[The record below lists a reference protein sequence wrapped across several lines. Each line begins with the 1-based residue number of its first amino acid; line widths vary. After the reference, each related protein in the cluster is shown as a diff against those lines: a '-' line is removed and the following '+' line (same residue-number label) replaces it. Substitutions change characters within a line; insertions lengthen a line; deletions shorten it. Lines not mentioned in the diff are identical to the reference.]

1 MNEIRVTLPQP
12 SVSYPIK
19 IQKGLLEHVGKEVSE
34 MTTSRRVAVIT
45 DKNVDLHY
53 GDQVKRKLTDEG
65 FVVSMIVLEPGEQ
78 TKTFSVMSTVYSQ
91 LIEAGLTRSDVI
103 VALGGGVVGDIAGFA
118 AASYLRGVS
127 FVQIPTSLLAQ
138 VDSSV
143 GGKVG
148 VDLPEGKNLVGA
160 FYHPDKVLIDP
171 LVLDTLTDHYFAD
184 GMAEVIKYGC
194 IQDSSFFM
202 KLAEL
207 KTRQAVMT
215 EIESIVSRCCE
226 IKRKLVQQDEKDKG
240 MRMLLNFGH
249 TLGHAIEAF
258 YHYESIT
265 HGHAVAIGMATLTEI
280 SERQGLT
287 EAGTTKE
294 LRRVLKTHQ
303 LPAELADLTD
313 YDAILPYV
321 KNDKKQ
327 LKNKL
332 HVVLLEKMGNAV
344 IHQTDGDFFESLTLG
359 GQKP

>member
-1 MNEIRVTLPQP
+1 MNDIKVTLPQ
-12 SVSYPIK
+12 SAVSYPIK
-19 IQKGLLEHVGKEVSE
+19 IQKGLLDHVGTELSE
-34 MTTSRRVAVIT
+34 LTSSRRVAVIT
-45 DKNVDLHY
+45 DKNVNRHY
-53 GDQVKRKLTDEG
+53 GKLVKRKLAEEG

-78 TKTFSVMSTVYSQ
+78 TKTFLTMPDVYSQ
-91 LIEAGLTRSDVI
+91 LIEAGLTRSDLI

-118 AASYLRGVS
+118 AASYLRGVG

-184 GMAEVIKYGC
+184 GMAEVIKYAC
-194 IQDSSFFM
+194 IQDASFFK

-207 KTRQAVMT
+207 DTRQAVMMD
-215 EIESIVSRCCE
+215 IESIVSRCCD
-226 IKRKLVQQDEKDKG
+226 IKRQLVQQDEKDKG
-240 MRMLLNFGH
+240 VRMLLNFGH

-265 HGHAVAIGMATLTEI
+265 HGHAVAIGMATLTKI
-280 SERQGLT
+280 SQRQGLT
-287 EAGTTKE
+287 EEGTTKE
-294 LRRVLKTHQ
+294 LIKVLKTHQ
-303 LPAELADLTD
+303 LPAELADTTD

-332 HVVLLEKMGNAV
+332 HVVLLEKIGNAV